1 MGDPRLNSL
10 HLDPARRQEYRRARE
25 AMLGSRGNETLC
37 AERHR
42 AIDSDPNPTAI
53 RDADGQDAKAL
64 LDFWISDCDY
74 VYPLKTGLNTMGRS
88 SDNDVVVEDLYVS
101 RRHCGIMVHH
111 DTVVMLHDTA
121 SKNGTFLNGCK
132 IAGPTQLRSGDEIR
146 ICNKTYLFCTRLS
159 ITPPE
164 AGAAHTRTIMG

>member
-25 AMLGSRGNETLC
+25 AMLSSRGNETLY
-37 AERHR
+37 AERAR
-42 AIDSDPNPTAI
+42 SLDSDPSPTAI
-53 RDADGQDAKAL
+53 RDAEGGDAKAQ
-64 LDFWISDCDY
+64 LDFWLTDRDY

-88 SDNDVVVEDLYVS
+88 SDNDVIVEDLYVS

-121 SKNGTFLNGCK
+121 SKNGTFLNGAK
-132 IAGPTQLRSGDEIR
+132 IAGPTQLRAGDEIR
-146 ICNKTYLFCTRLS
+146 ICNKSYVFCSRLG
-159 ITPPE
+159 PAPQ
-164 AGAAHTRTIMG
+164 ANAAHTRTIAG